1 MKRPSPTGQTH
12 LVFAPVAFL
21 RRLAALVPPPR
32 ANLVRYF
39 GVFAP
44 KARVRPRVV
53 PALPPPVGEPSVG
66 QSREPLERQGPPGAV
81 VAHPLEARDV
91 VLVEPGV
98 GMEGEALN
106 EGTAAPPPASG
117 RTGPAPGHWDAFE
130 LQDVERSVRRCLL
143 LQHAARTE
151 QREGTTGHGGGERLH
166 LGVGGTRQRV
176 QAQLGFVHHL
186 LEDGLPRRL
195 LEVALHLFRSP
206 RRPLLEGGEFYTL
219 FPAARRISSFDGRL
233 GSNTFLAVS
242 TPATGSLAGS
252 MSPS

>member
-39 GVFAP
+39 GVLAP

-117 RTGPAPGHWDAFE
+117 RTGPLRGTWMPSSCRTSSAPSGAASSSSTPRA
-130 LQDVERSVRRCLL
+130 RSSARVRRATV
-143 LQHAARTE
+143 AA
-151 QREGTTGHGGGERLH
+151 
-166 LGVGGTRQRV
+166 
-176 QAQLGFVHHL
+176 
-186 LEDGLPRRL
+186 
-195 LEVALHLFRSP
+195 S
-206 RRPLLEGGEFYTL
+206 
-219 FPAARRISSFDGRL
+219 
-233 GSNTFLAVS
+233 VS
-242 TPATGSLAGS
+242 TSASVGRGRGCRRSSASSTTSSKTACRADYLK
-252 MSPS
+252 

>member
-98 GMEGEALN
+98 GMDGEALN

-117 RTGPAPGHWDAFE
+117 RTGPAPGHLDAFE

-143 LQHAARTE
+143 LQHARARSSA
-151 QREGTTGHGGGERLH
+151 
-166 LGVGGTRQRV
+166 RV
-176 QAQLGFVHHL
+176 
-186 LEDGLPRRL
+186 RRAT
-195 LEVALHLFRSP
+195 VAAS
-206 RRPLLEGGEFYTL
+206 
-219 FPAARRISSFDGRL
+219 
-233 GSNTFLAVS
+233 VS
-242 TPATGSLAGS
+242 TSASVGRGRGCRRSSASSTTSSKTACRADYLR
-252 MSPS
+252 